1 MENALLTER
10 TFDVFIAY
18 HGTDDPSGS
27 IGKAEEIYNLLASL
41 GINCFFNPVTNK
53 GGRFGD
59 TPTCARHSKLFLLVA
74 NSHLKTNG
82 YNEIVSPGLYN
93 EIDAFRGVIFND
105 PARKGN
111 ARVYCYDGLTV
122 QQADRLDTI
131 FSMVEHFEEGPRTN
145 AQEKLIQWIQSSLYD
160 KIRTVIRTADK
171 ENISTIEVVKM
182 RKDLII
188 EDLIKL
194 QNNYTLSP
202 IYTTTEQHI
211 VVSKESDIIAG
222 GTARIL
228 TNSLAFDSDP
238 TTIAEILNN
247 IILGAKYIYY
257 MPHNSNIYRELGAY
271 VGLCFKTVTDKL
283 PLQGTSDSLS
293 TSEEVLKRIEFRL
306 FDDGIY
312 CIYNFALFNQ
322 LSTQQNNFQGFRQG
336 WWYIN
341 PQNGQQTMIANELDS
356 SYNNRNSTDRD
367 MLEGC
372 LNRLSEVSTSF
383 TAYELL
389 QNQSNLDSYIVEKI
403 KEKNS

>member
-1 MENALLTER
+1 MDNVLLIEK
-10 TFDVFIAY
+10 TFDIFIAY

-27 IGKAEEIYNLLASL
+27 MGKAEEIYNLLTSL
-41 GINCFFNPVTNK
+41 GLDCFFNPITNK

-74 NSHLKTNG
+74 NSHLKMNG
-82 YNEIVSPGLYN
+82 HNEINSPGLYN
-93 EIDAFRGVIFND
+93 EVDAFKGAIFND

-111 ARVYCYDGLTV
+111 ARVYCYGGLTA
-122 QQADRLDTI
+122 QQADGLDII
-131 FSMVEHFEEGPRTN
+131 FNMVEHFEEGPERN
-145 AQEKLIQWIQSSLYD
+145 AHGKLIQWIKSSLSG
-160 KIRTVIRTADK
+160 KIKAETHALDR
-171 ENISTIEVVKM
+171 ENINTIEVAKM

-188 EDLIKL
+188 EDLIRL

-211 VVSKESDIIAG
+211 EVSKEGDLIEG

-247 IILGAKYIYY
+247 IILGAKYIYF
-257 MPHNSNIYRELGAY
+257 MPHNSNIYKELGAY
-271 VGLCFKTVTDKL
+271 VGLCFQTVKTKL
-283 PLQGTSDSLS
+283 ASMEMTGLIPTNEDVLQ
-293 TSEEVLKRIEFRL
+293 RIEFRL
-306 FDDGIY
+306 FDNSIY
-312 CIYNFALFNQ
+312 GIYNFALFDQ
-322 LSTQQNNFQGFRQG
+322 LSTQKNDWKGFRQG

-356 SYNNRNSTDRD
+356 TYDNRNSNDRD

-372 LNRLSEVSTSF
+372 FDRLSEVSTSF
-383 TAYELL
+383 TAYELV
-389 QNQSNLDSYIVEKI
+389 QNQSNLRNFIISRIRE
-403 KEKNS
+403 NNN